1 MKKKITA
8 MICFSFILA
17 AMFTAAVNAAELE
30 KIEANKIA
38 VGPLITDSARGENGY
53 NCEVIGDAVNFRSSP
68 YLLSNNIIRTLYTGH
83 RLWMNASG
91 MNIAYNN
98 GYYWSYVKD
107 IKNGDWGY
115 MASKYFAINSAP
127 PRIASGK

>member
-8 MICFSFILA
+8 MLCFCFILV
-17 AMFTAAVNAAELE
+17 AMFTVAVNAAELE
-30 KIEANKIA
+30 KIEANKIEM
-38 VGPLITDSARGENGY
+38 GPLVATRGETGY
-53 NCEVIGDAVNFRSSP
+53 NCYVSGDAVNFRSSP

-83 RLWMNASG
+83 RLWMNVSG

-98 GYYWSYVKD
+98 GKYWSYVKD

-115 MASKYFAINSAP
+115 MASDYFHIQSSP
-127 PRIASGK
+127 PRIAGGR